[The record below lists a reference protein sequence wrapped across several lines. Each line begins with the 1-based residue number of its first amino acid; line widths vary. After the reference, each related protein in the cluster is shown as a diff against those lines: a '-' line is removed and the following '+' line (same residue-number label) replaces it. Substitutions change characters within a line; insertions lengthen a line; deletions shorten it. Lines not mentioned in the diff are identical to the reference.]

1 MKDKKVWT
9 PQGEMSIKQLY
20 DSGKSINGLGQKDEA
35 LIDTNTADATLITDG
50 KRGVDDQ
57 LVNADDQVFI
67 PAHKWGIA
75 DAIRPHLE
83 HMDALTKNSQKILA
97 NASKSSLAKNTFNVQ
112 KQEMK
117 KYLDKYITPAQN
129 LQSALRASEEETDQD
144 IVIADKG
151 KLPKFDRGMDFWYGR
166 NYTPTKKDKSTTDQP
181 ASTMS
186 PFARLFPTVA
196 GVGAGLAQ
204 LAHWTANPIRYHST
218 YAQNPYG
225 TRALTELN
233 QLRYNPYPEIQASQ
247 DAERRAAYA
256 NSQAGGMTGGQR
268 YLGRIGLGIG
278 GMRNAANVFANAQQQ
293 NNNYRTQYA
302 NALLQEG
309 NSIASRRQ
317 NANQHDWSDYVAAHG
332 AKTRGIEQATAN
344 ILGQINSGF
353 QNEFKYRTWQDTLD
367 MYRDQQK
374 LDRDRL
380 QADIA
385 NRQATGTV
393 NQTPQYGILPWY
405 MMQSNPN
412 LWFNYRGVV

>member
-1 MKDKKVWT
+1 MINNKKVWT
-9 PQGEMSIKQLY
+9 PQGLKY
-20 DSGKSINGLGQKDEA
+20 GVPNGLAQKGESLWDPS
-35 LIDTNTADATLITDG
+35 TNDIQYISKG
-50 KRGVDDQ
+50 REGVDDQ
-57 LVNADDQVFI
+57 PVQVKDETFI
-67 PAHKWGIA
+67 PSNKLGI
-75 DAIRPHLE
+75 DKILEPHMKHISKIQDQRKSLE
-83 HMDALTKNSQKILA
+83 NKANMSSLFKQTQKI
-97 NASKSSLAKNTFNVQ
+97 Q
-112 KQEMK
+112 QQEI
-117 KYLDKYITPAQN
+117 DKYVDKNIKPVAD
-129 LQSALRASEEETDQD
+129 LQAAVHDTGEYNC
-144 IVIADKG
+144 G
-151 KLPKFDRGMDFWYGR
+151 KLSKFDRGMDFWYGR
-166 NYTPTKKDKSTTDQP
+166 NYTPTKKEKSTTDQP

-293 NNNYRTQYA
+293 NNALRTQYA

-367 MYRDQQK
+367 MYRQQQK
-374 LDRDRL
+374 LDKYKL
-380 QADIA
+380 LSDIA
-385 NRQATGTV
+385 NRQAAGTD
-393 NQTPQYGILPWY
+393 NQSSDY
-405 MMQSNPN
+405 MELYNKLQDMFKDNP
-412 LWFNYRGVV
+412 LLYFNYRGR